1 MSNNTVKA
9 RIQLKNDT
17 EANWARAQNFV
28 PLPGEIIIY
37 SADDFTPFSRIK
49 IGDGQTS
56 VVNLPFLHATALN
69 IQYNT
74 TEYWNANGRWIPAA
88 GEVVIYSDGN
98 TSITDGIMYVSPA
111 FKIGD
116 GETYLI
122 DLPYAYS
129 NNFQGHIDN
138 TNIHVSAEDR
148 AFWDNKL
155 NLDDVVINETLLL
168 NRR

>member
-56 VVNLPFLHATALN
+56 VVNLPFLYATALN
-69 IQYNT
+69 MKYNT

-98 TSITDGIMYVSPA
+98 SYTSNDVTYTSPA
-111 FKIGD
+111 LKIGD
-116 GETYLI
+116 GEAYLA

-129 NNFQGHIDN
+129 NFQEHISN
-138 TNIHVSAEDR
+138 TNIHITAEDR